1 MEKKII
7 KANTFEELRKF
18 IMTHEMRYLVREECD
33 VIAIKKA
40 YRIVLEDGEHFVRFR
55 YSTIPVVLTKT
66 EVKKYLF
73 KTMEEAKAKAKQMK
87 EAREAKKKKDIAN
100 VMEALAYIDSLSY
113 YDVVDDNRRTRE
125 EYRDIVKSIDNLY
138 NRYVPNDC
146 NDQYNYIRVLEN
158 YIRTG
163 SITTQGISFPK
174 QQVVSVKYGKD
185 GSVEIELANGMK
197 IIPASRQVA
206 KLVSLVMGGTLDG
219 WHYTSVSFPRGDKDN
234 VTDK

>member
-1 MEKKII
+1 MEKNTT
-7 KANTFEELRKF
+7 KAKTFEELRKF
-18 IMTHEMRYLVREECD
+18 IMTHEKRYLVREECD

-55 YSTIPVVLTKT
+55 YSSEPVVLTQT

-87 EAREAKKKKDIAN
+87 EAREAKKKKDMEN
-100 VMEALAYIDSLSY
+100 LREALEYMESLSY
-113 YDVVDDNRRTRE
+113 FDVVDGNRRTRE

-138 NRYVPNDC
+138 NRYMPNDC
-146 NDQYNYIRVLEN
+146 NDQYDYIRVLEN

-163 SITTQGISFPK
+163 SITTQGISFQK

-185 GSVEIELANGMK
+185 DSVEIELTNGMK

-206 KLVSLVMGGTLDG
+206 RLVKLLFGNGDG
-219 WHYTSVSFPRGDKDN
+219 WTFSEVVYPKGDHDN
-234 VTDK
+234 VTEK